1 MKKILILQGHPR
13 KDSLVNALTQA
24 YYDGAKEL
32 GFDVELI
39 HLIDLN
45 FDLILREK
53 DQVLEPDLKMMQQK
67 IKAADHLV
75 LAFPTWWSTM
85 PALVKGFI
93 DRVFLTGF
101 AFHYKG
107 KIPDGLLK
115 GKSARF
121 IMTMDTPEIL
131 YRFLLGGPGF
141 TIMNRGILKFS
152 GFSPVKRSI
161 FYSVRTSTQEK
172 RTKWLEQINAL
183 GRKGI

>member
-24 YYDGAKEL
+24 YYQGAKEN

-45 FDLILREK
+45 FDLILRTN
-53 DQVLEPDLKMMQQK
+53 DQALEPDLIEIQQK
-67 IKAADHLV
+67 IKETDHLV

-101 AFHYKG
+101 AFYYKG
-107 KIPDGLLK
+107 NIPQGLLK

-121 IMTMDTPEIL
+121 VMTMDTPAFL
-131 YRFLLGGPGF
+131 YRLLGGPGF

-152 GFSPVKRSI
+152 GFKPVKRSA
-161 FYSVRTSTQEK
+161 FYTVRASSLEK
-172 RTKWLEQINAL
+172 RTKWIEQMKAL